1 MADLK
6 ISQLSAATALAGT
19 EVVPVVQSGATKK
32 ATIDQILS
40 PASGKGINFAAAG
53 GDILTIYDENSWS
66 PSIKFGGASTGI
78 TYSRQAGTYT
88 KIGNVVTVVFDMRL
102 TSKGTATGAL
112 TIEGLPFASAG
123 GVNVGFAIAQL
134 YLYSGF
140 VGLTKMGTAYT
151 NGSTVL
157 NEPIDS
163 LSVAI
168 TDANFTNSAILF
180 ASFTYRA
187 A

>member
-1 MADLK
+1 MLK
-6 ISQLSAATALAGT
+6 TVTNLISASQIQTPITLPGNVTLSTGNLVMGTA
-19 EVVPVVQSGATKK
+19 
-32 ATIDQILS
+32 
-40 PASGKGINFAAAG
+40 GKGIDFSINPAAPGATSELLDDYEIG
-53 GDILTIYDENSWS
+53 TWT
-66 PSIKFGGASTGI
+66 PTIKFGGAAVGI

-88 KIGNVVTVVFDMRL
+88 KVGNMVTVVFDMRL
-102 TSKGTATGAL
+102 TSKGTSTGGL

-123 GVNVGFAIAQL
+123 GVSVGFAIAQL
-134 YLYSGF
+134 YLYSGY

-168 TDANFTNSAILF
+168 TDTNFTNSAILF

>member
-1 MADLK
+1 MLK
-6 ISQLSAATALAGT
+6 TVTNLVDASQIKTPITLPGDVTLSTGNLIIGTA
-19 EVVPVVQSGATKK
+19 
-32 ATIDQILS
+32 
-40 PASGKGINFAAAG
+40 GKGIDFSATPGTGTSELLADYEEG
-53 GDILTIYDENSWS
+53 TWL
-66 PSIKFGGASTGI
+66 PSIKFGGADVGV
-78 TYSRQAGTYT
+78 TYSRQSGTYT
-88 KIGNVVTVVFDMRL
+88 KVGNVVTVVFDMRL
-102 TSKGTATGAL
+102 SSKGTSTGGL

-123 GVNVGFAIAQL
+123 GVSVGFAIAQL
-134 YLYSGF
+134 YLYSGY

-168 TDANFTNSAILF
+168 TDTNFTDSAILF